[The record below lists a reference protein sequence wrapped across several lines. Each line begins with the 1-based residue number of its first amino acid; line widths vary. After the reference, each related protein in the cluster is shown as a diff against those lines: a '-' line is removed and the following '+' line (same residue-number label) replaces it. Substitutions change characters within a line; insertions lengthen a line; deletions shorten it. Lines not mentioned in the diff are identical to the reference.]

1 MPFLAPA
8 LPALKVAMPAIIGG
22 LSGLFGNK
30 GNKQNQQQQ
39 QSGNSSGSNEGLS
52 NLSSEQIREIFE
64 NPLFAKA
71 REGLLGRFSN
81 EFNRAERP
89 VYGEAQQTKFMSKI
103 NDLGASGMDALKQQ
117 TAAAGGLQSG
127 RYAGGVANIE
137 RAKLGEQVNF
147 FSQLPFMER
156 EQRDKRMDGL
166 MSLAANWLGRAPQN
180 ERTTNN
186 QTGYTANR
194 SANIFEATGSGS
206 SGTEGTGGWQSMLQG
221 LFQGILG
228 QGVRNGWFNSST
240 GNSGA
245 AASTGIGV
253 GGPAPFDPDDSP
265 W

>member
-1 MPFLAPA
+1 MPMLAPA
-8 LPALKVAMPAIIGG
+8 IPALKVAMPAIIGG

-39 QSGNSSGSNEGLS
+39 QSGNSSESNEGLS
-52 NLSSEQIREIFE
+52 NLSSQQIKEIFE

-71 REGLLGRFSN
+71 REGLLARLSQ

-89 VYGEAQQTKFMSKI
+89 VYGEAQQAKFMSKI
-103 NDLGASGMDALKQQ
+103 NDLAASGIDALKQQ

-127 RYAGGVANIE
+127 RYAGGLANIE

-166 MSLAANWLGRAPQN
+166 MGLAANWLGRAPQN
-180 ERTTNN
+180 EVITGN
-186 QTGYTANR
+186 QTGHTASR
-194 SANIFEATGSGS
+194 SANIFEGTGNSLS
-206 SGTEGTGGWQSMLQG
+206 STNGTGGWQSMLQG

-228 QGVRNGWFNSST
+228 QGAQNGWFNSSA
-240 GNSGA
+240 GA
-245 AASTGIGV
+245 GASPSTGVGV
-253 GGPAPFDPDDSP
+253 GGPGPFDPNDWP
-265 W
+265 E